1 MGSLGPKAC
10 IFTAGGTPNPYS
22 PQELSSNCGTPRVL
36 IVGNMNSDAGGFDI
50 TTHIVSI
57 CARSA
62 IEVITEYYHLH
73 FAIAN
78 SLQTGYRHK
87 LVTVTGAISGFNSY

>member
-10 IFTAGGTPNPYS
+10 IFTAGVTPKPYS
-22 PQELSSNCGTPRVL
+22 PQESSSNCATPRVL

-57 CARSA
+57 SA
-62 IEVITEYYHLH
+62 
-73 FAIAN
+73 
-78 SLQTGYRHK
+78 
-87 LVTVTGAISGFNSY
+87 